1 MTVHLT
7 LLRTSLVAQMVKC
20 LPTIRETR
28 GQSLSQEDLLEKEM
42 ATYSSILAW
51 KIPWTE
57 EPGRLQSMG
66 SRWVGHDWATSLVG
80 YWGLR
85 RTPSPSFQCSEKY
98 TQRKLPRSLLAPGVS
113 PWDPLRDSSPCPGTH
128 LVTSLRNGSSYNEYV
143 YQPRPQSAG
152 RWLSADRSVT
162 RYESR
167 NNLHDTSTT
176 GSQSPGAASDHP
188 VGCPINQSPLW
199 QLPLPMWAPWRRF
212 ISQILRSIRGLRDS
226 DWFLTG
232 AHQPRLKFHHIHI
245 N

>member
-1 MTVHLT
+1 
-7 LLRTSLVAQMVKC
+7 MVKC

-28 GQSLSQEDLLEKEM
+28 VQFLGQEDLLEKEM
-42 ATYSSILAW
+42 ATYSSIFAW

-57 EPGRLQSMG
+57 EPGRLQSTG
-66 SRWVGHDWATSLVG
+66 SRRVGHDWATSLVG

-85 RTPSPSFQCSEKY
+85 RTPLPQFPVLRKVHPEK
-98 TQRKLPRSLLAPGVS
+98 TAKEPVSSWGS
-113 PWDPLRDSSPCPGTH
+113 PWDPLRDSSPCPGTY
-128 LVTSLRNGSSYNEYV
+128 LITSLRNDSSYNEYV

-176 GSQSPGAASDHP
+176 GSQSPGAASDRP
-188 VGCPINQSPLW
+188 VGCPINQSPLG
-199 QLPLPMWAPWRRF
+199 QLPLPMWAPWRCF

-232 AHQPRLKFHHIHI
+232 AHQPRLKSHPIHI